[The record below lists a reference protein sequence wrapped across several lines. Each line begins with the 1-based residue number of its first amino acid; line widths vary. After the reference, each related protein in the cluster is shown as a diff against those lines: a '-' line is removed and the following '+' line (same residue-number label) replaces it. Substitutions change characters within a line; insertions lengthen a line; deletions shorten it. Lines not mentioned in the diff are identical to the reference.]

1 MYEVVG
7 RAASRLRAGRCSRRR
22 FLGAAGALVGG
33 ALLAACGRD
42 EAAKAPE
49 SDAAVLD
56 RLLRHERAT
65 VAAMAGAPAALR
77 DQDRRHAARL
87 ARELVALGGRPV
99 PPGAPGDPAS
109 VPARKQQGVFTY
121 VVALPRL
128 ADPELRVLVMQI
140 AASEAA
146 HLAALRL
153 AAGEEP
159 VPDAFAGFTETGTP

>member
-1 MYEVVG
+1 MVD
-7 RAASRLRAGRCSRRR
+7 LSRRR

-33 ALLAACGRD
+33 ALLGGCGAD

-49 SDAAVLD
+49 SDAAVLE
-56 RLLRHERAT
+56 RLLRHERGT
-65 VAAMAGAPAALR
+65 VAAMAGAPAAARALR

-87 ARELVALGGRPV
+87 ARELAALGGRPV
-99 PPGAPGDPAS
+99 PPAAPGDPGG

-121 VVALPRL
+121 VDALPRL
-128 ADPELRVLVMQI
+128 SDPALRVLIMQI
-140 AASEAA
+140 AASEAE

-159 VPDAFAGFTETGTP
+159 APDAFAGFSEPDPR